1 MARSIQSVQRA
12 AAVLRLLATGER
24 SLGLSRIASALGLA
38 KATTHGLLRTLQE
51 EGLVEQDPRSGAYR
65 LGPELLRLGTGYLD
79 THELRARAL
88 GAAAEL
94 ARASGEEAYVG
105 VPHRRGVLVVHHAPR
120 PGDGRPGTEV
130 GSMRPLHSTAL
141 GKALAAFDPAAR
153 AEALA
158 AGLTAVTPRT
168 VTDAAAFA
176 AALAGVR
183 GRGWACDVGETWEG
197 VASVAAPV
205 FGHRRVLVGAVGVAG
220 AVERVLTGA
229 EPHPRLVASVRDCA
243 RSVSHELGAGRF

>member
-1 MARSIQSVQRA
+1 MTPSDALSAADLERLARA
-12 AAVLRLLATGER
+12 EAPDLAEAVLAFLDQPDRTSDAPLPQGALSFDALKQLL
-24 SLGLSRIASALGLA
+24 
-38 KATTHGLLRTLQE
+38 
-51 EGLVEQDPRSGAYR
+51 EQ
-65 LGPELLRLGTGYLD
+65 
-79 THELRARAL
+79 
-88 GAAAEL
+88 

-168 VTDAAAFA
+168 VTDAAAFDEE
-176 AALAGVR
+176 LAGVR

-243 RSVSHELGAGRF
+243 RSVSHELGAGRI